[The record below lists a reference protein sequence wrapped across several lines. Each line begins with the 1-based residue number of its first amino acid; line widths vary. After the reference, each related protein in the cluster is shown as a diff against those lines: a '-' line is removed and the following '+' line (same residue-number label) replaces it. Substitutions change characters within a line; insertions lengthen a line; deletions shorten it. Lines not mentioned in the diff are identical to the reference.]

1 MAQFIKH
8 VGVNGNQKKVVV
20 VFREVPGDS
29 DSALVIPTDNLPQ
42 LYHDDLIRAIEST
55 NCQASLDPSEYLF
68 RQSFHDGTNMLNTI
82 HQRGWMLKVPTK
94 SVVMTP
100 RPGLNINLV
109 DLNREL
115 KQLSNEQAASSGAT
129 RSSDI
134 ATNAPSQPQPQQRSQ
149 PEPARNPPGVI
160 DDVQLAAKFR
170 AQANSF
176 ESEARRLREEAEKL
190 DPKSV
195 VAAVQE
201 KSSPSPATE
210 AKRGRGRPSKKVAA

>member
-29 DSALVIPTDNLPQ
+29 DSALVIPTDSLPQ

-55 NCQASLDPSEYLF
+55 NCQASLDPSEFLF

-82 HQRGWMLKVPTK
+82 HQRGWMVKVPTK

-134 ATNAPSQPQPQQRSQ
+134 ATNAPSQPQTQ

-160 DDVQLAAKFR
+160 DDTQLAAKFR

-176 ESEARRLREEAEKL
+176 EAEARRLREEAEKL

-195 VAAVQE
+195 VAAVPE
-201 KSSPSPATE
+201 KSSPLPATE
-210 AKRGRGRPSKKVAA
+210 AKRGRGRPSKKVVA

>member
-8 VGVNGNQKKVVV
+8 VGVNGQGKKCVV
-20 VFREVPGDS
+20 VFRELPGDS
-29 DSALVIPTDNLPQ
+29 DSALIIPTDSLPQ
-42 LYHDDLIRAIEST
+42 LYHDDLIKAIENP
-55 NCQASLDPSEYLF
+55 NCQDLMDTSDYLF
-68 RQSFHDGTNMLNTI
+68 RQVFNDGTNMLNTL
-82 HQRGWMLKVPTK
+82 HQKGWMVKVPTK
-94 SVVMTP
+94 SVAMTP
-100 RPGLNINLV
+100 KPGVTINLV

-115 KQLSNEQAASSGAT
+115 KQISNAAAAAGT

-134 ATNAPSQPQPQQRSQ
+134 A
-149 PEPARNPPGVI
+149 RNVPTPPPVVESAKNPLGVL

-176 ESEARRLREEAEKL
+176 ESEVIRLREEAEKL

-201 KSSPSPATE
+201 KLSPLPATE
-210 AKRGRGRPSKKVAA
+210 VKRGRGRPSKNAETV